1 MRPFTDITGQL
12 FGYLTVLEKSNNPK
26 YSRAH
31 FLCQC
36 RCGIKKVISGTELR
50 LKRTRSCGCS
60 KATFLSQAMSFHGMS
75 RTLIYSKWA
84 KMIGRCHNPKYP
96 SYLRY
101 GARGIKVCEDW
112 HKFNNFFNDMGEPP
126 TPRHSI
132 ERINNDGNYEPG
144 NCKWATRKE
153 QANNRSDNI
162 LIEFNGQKKTVAQWS
177 DQFSMSRTMLYQRI
191 HRGIY
196 PPELFQ
202 SKS

>member
-1 MRPFTDITGQL
+1 
-12 FGYLTVLEKSNNPK
+12 
-26 YSRAH
+26 
-31 FLCQC
+31 
-36 RCGIKKVISGTELR
+36 
-50 LKRTRSCGCS
+50 
-60 KATFLSQAMSFHGMS
+60 
-75 RTLIYSKWA
+75 
-84 KMIGRCHNPKYP
+84 MIGRCHNPKYP